1 MRKLK
6 SWPRS
11 EYFRYDV
18 AAVLLG
24 AALLVFLLA
33 TAKYGVSAPD
43 EGYYYTVAHRLSLG
57 EKMIADEWNLAQLVH
72 LLNLLPN
79 LLYMKLTG
87 GTEGLILFMRYLF
100 IEINTVF
107 YAYIYVKLRPYKGWG
122 VAAAFL
128 FARVPLIAAAVAG
141 LGNGMFHVGGG
152 IEVMN
157 SSEKAGPLG
166 LFVSPGA
173 IGLFLGRF
181 CAGFFKAAWF
191 IPVGLL
197 IAFGALILLPG
208 VKRRF
213 VSGNAEFSL
222 ETPPRGAIMLVLLF
236 LVVAL
241 RSFMGTTP
249 AFSAGEY
256 LSPLPALWAGLIPV
270 LALAFGKAAGGY
282 LADAVGGR
290 LTAILSLG
298 VCAVLLFIPGAPVAK
313 LAALFLFN
321 MTMPLTL
328 HAARLILKGAKGA
341 AFGLLTAALFVGIIP
356 MLLSFSAPSSGVL
369 YGCLALVSLA
379 MLVPCMGKERA

>member
-1 MRKLK
+1 MKTKTAIL
-6 SWPRS
+6 SISHLVVDMACAALFFGFVSGTRS
-11 EYFRYDV
+11 AWYAMVFYNALAFLFQLPLGILADRLNRNLPF
-18 AAVLLG
+18 AAVG
-24 AALLVFLLA
+24 CAV
-33 TAKYGVSAPD
+33 
-43 EGYYYTVAHRLSLG
+43 
-57 EKMIADEWNLAQLVH
+57 
-72 LLNLLPN
+72 
-79 LLYMKLTG
+79 
-87 GTEGLILFMRYLF
+87 
-100 IEINTVF
+100 
-107 YAYIYVKLRPYKGWG
+107 

-128 FARVPLIAAAVAG
+128 FVRAPLAAAVIAG

-222 ETPPRGAIMLVLLF
+222 EAPPRGAIMLVLLF

-270 LALAFGKAAGGY
+270 LALALGKAAGGY

>member
-1 MRKLK
+1 MKTKTAIL
-6 SWPRS
+6 SIS
-11 EYFRYDV
+11 HLVVDM
-18 AAVLLG
+18 AC
-24 AALLVFLLA
+24 AALFF
-33 TAKYGVSAPD
+33 GSVS
-43 EGYYYTVAHRLSLG
+43 
-57 EKMIADEWNLAQLVH
+57 
-72 LLNLLPN
+72 
-79 LLYMKLTG
+79 
-87 GTEGLILFMRYLF
+87 GTRYAWYAM
-100 IEINTVF
+100 VF
-107 YAYIYVKLRPYKGWG
+107 YNALAFLFQLPLGILADRLNRNLPFAAAGCAV

-128 FARVPLIAAAVAG
+128 FVRAPLAAALIAG

-166 LFVSPGA
+166 VFVSPGA
-173 IGLFLGRF
+173 IGLFLGKF
-181 CAGFFKAAWF
+181 YADFFRTAWF

-197 IAFGALILLPG
+197 TAFGAFILLPG

-222 ETPPRGAIMLVLLF
+222 DTPPRGWLMLALLF

-249 AFSAGEY
+249 AFSTGEY
-256 LSPLPALWAGLIPV
+256 LSALSPFWAGLIPV
-270 LALAFGKAAGGY
+270 LLLAFGKAAGGFA
-282 LADAVGGR
+282 ADAIGGR
-290 LTAILSLG
+290 LTAMISLWL
-298 VCAVLLFIPGAPVAK
+298 CAVLLFIPGAPITK

-328 HAARLILKGAKGA
+328 HAARSLLKNAKGA

-356 MLLSFSAPSSGVL
+356 VLLSFSAPSSGIL

-379 MLVPCMGKERA
+379 LLLPGMGKELS